1 MHCLLRGGVFGQEH
15 DQDVS
20 HDTRI
25 WSITCGGQRGFWKL
39 RHHLETSSSRPSI
52 LFIQEATGDG
62 RSFQIFYS
70 QFWDKLGYK
79 TYCGLSEQYEY
90 RGGCKGVI
98 TIVACTTKSKR
109 IHFCGT
115 TRQPF
120 WLYVQMIYC
129 WSIAMQRLFMMA
141 HLSSSLRSPW
151 RKFLDP
157 STGPKALSLAVIS
170 IWRHWPLVW
179 RASRGPPLFIAWSK
193 DTSALR
199 LGTWRQFLA
208 VLAQVEYFSKD
219 WPSIHQS
226 PRKLSGYLTTVMSC
240 SLFIWEGLLVSRRSR
255 ARISLGEQ
263 EVALVWGLFIRKC
276 STKIVIGC
284 SLALRRFM
292 GLLRCRSSWN
302 LWIGR
307 WPKERAALGNSL
319 ASQMHMLTH
328 WSPTTRLRVITVV
341 LNTSGLWRITGPTRP
356 LVQECGGIPSC
367 GLSPRLQKLRWI
379 PRRRSSFPP

>member
-1 MHCLLRGGVFGQEH
+1 MVARASSQLWLAPLSPREFFFG
-15 DQDVS
+15 
-20 HDTRI
+20 
-25 WSITCGGQRGFWKL
+25 
-39 RHHLETSSSRPSI
+39 
-52 LFIQEATGDG
+52 
-62 RSFQIFYS
+62 
-70 QFWDKLGYK
+70 
-79 TYCGLSEQYEY
+79 
-90 RGGCKGVI
+90 
-98 TIVACTTKSKR
+98 
-109 IHFCGT
+109 GT

-226 PRKLSGYLTTVMSC
+226 PRKLSGYLTTIMSC
-240 SLFIWEGLLVSRRSR
+240 SLFIWEGLLAKEQGSYLTWRTGGGSCLGIVHSKIFDKNRHWLLFGIEKIYGPVAVQELLESLDWAVAKGKNSPWQFLGKPNAHADTLESNYQIEGDHGRTQYLRIVAHNRTNKAACAGMCMRLEPKIAETQMDTQETIIFPTLKDSPSHGKEKASKRRS
-255 ARISLGEQ
+255 
-263 EVALVWGLFIRKC
+263 
-276 STKIVIGC
+276 
-284 SLALRRFM
+284 
-292 GLLRCRSSWN
+292 
-302 LWIGR
+302 
-307 WPKERAALGNSL
+307 
-319 ASQMHMLTH
+319 
-328 WSPTTRLRVITVV
+328 
-341 LNTSGLWRITGPTRP
+341 
-356 LVQECGGIPSC
+356 
-367 GLSPRLQKLRWI
+367 
-379 PRRRSSFPP
+379 